1 MGNKLN
7 GKLIITLVTAFIL
20 ILPTI
25 NQAQQKQRIKVVAQN
40 ASVRLQ
46 PNVDSEVMLSP
57 PVGSTFEVEQKIGEW
72 YEIKFSSEIGVLIT
86 GYINSQFV
94 DVVEEAP
101 VPVPKKEPVRKPAK
115 PAIKPRPQKARPA
128 TTSRIKFNIMA
139 AGMFFMTQ
147 EISDHQ
153 YSFLYRSEDF
163 WIFDKYESSSG
174 IGFGGGLGIF
184 ITPNIELTG
193 SFIYYSKPS
202 WGELGIEV
210 PHEFDWDS
218 YATDIIET
226 EPNVKK
232 MIFSGGIN
240 IHPLTSGPLDIYI
253 GGGGSY
259 IKATV
264 DLLYDARYEES
275 PWPPILNTQHTV
287 EITEVFFEETD
298 VSTFGFHGRAGIN
311 INFGSNVSF
320 FGEGRYI
327 LAKAK
332 DVEFPFNPDETLE
345 LNLGGLVVLAG
356 IKLNF

>member
-1 MGNKLN
+1 
-7 GKLIITLVTAFIL
+7 
-20 ILPTI
+20 
-25 NQAQQKQRIKVVAQN
+25 
-40 ASVRLQ
+40 
-46 PNVDSEVMLSP
+46 
-57 PVGSTFEVEQKIGEW
+57 
-72 YEIKFSSEIGVLIT
+72 VLIT

-101 VPVPKKEPVRKPAK
+101 VPVPKKEPVRKPAR
-115 PAIKPRPQKARPA
+115 PAVKPRPQKARPA
-128 TTSRIKFNIMA
+128 ATSRIKFNIMA

-147 EISDHQ
+147 EMSDHE
-153 YSFLYRSEDF
+153 YSFYWPARDEDF
-163 WIFDKYESSSG
+163 RIFDYYESSIG

-193 SFIYYSKPS
+193 SFIYFSKSS
-202 WGELGIEV
+202 WGEIGIDV
-210 PHEFDWDS
+210 PNEWFYDS
-218 YATDIIET
+218 YASDIAET

-311 INFGSNVSF
+311 INFGSNISF

>member
-1 MGNKLN
+1 MGSKLT
-7 GKLIITLVTAFIL
+7 GKVIISLIIAFIL
-20 ILPTI
+20 LLPAI
-25 NQAQQKQRIKVVAQN
+25 SHAQQKQRIKVIVRN
-40 ASVRLQ
+40 ASIRLQ
-46 PNVDSEVMLSP
+46 PNVDSEVILSP
-57 PVGSTFEVEQKIGEW
+57 PIGSTFEVEKKIGEW
-72 YEIKFSSEIGVLIT
+72 YEIKFSSELGVLIT
-86 GYINSQFV
+86 GYIHSMFV
-94 DVVEEAP
+94 DVIVAELEP
-101 VPVPKKEPVRKPAK
+101 EPEIVQEPVQ
-115 PAIKPRPQKARPA
+115 PQAQPQPTRARPPA
-128 TTSRIKFNIMA
+128 TRKIRFNLMG

-147 EISDHQ
+147 EIADHQ

-163 WIFDKYESSSG
+163 WVFDYYESSSG

-193 SFIYYSKPS
+193 SFLYYSKPS

-210 PHEFDWDS
+210 PHEWDWDS
-218 YATDIIET
+218 YASDTVET

-240 IHPLTSGPLDIYI
+240 LHLLTSGPLDIYI

-264 DLLYDARYEES
+264 DLLYDANYDET
-275 PWPPILNTQHTV
+275 PWPPVPLTPHTV

-311 INFGSNVSF
+311 INFGANVSF

-327 LAKAK
+327 MAKAK
-332 DVEFPFNPDETLE
+332 DVEYPLDPDETLE

-356 IKLNF
+356 IKIYF